1 MSQVVQTTTVGR
13 APYDKSTGLIIGIAV
28 TFLTG
33 IHGGLRFYT
42 GDVGI
47 GILQCL
53 TCGGCWIWS
62 IIDWINYER
71 IVDTANR
78 RAGWTGTT
86 TTTTTVSY
94 QQPQVMVGQ
103 QPVVVMQQQPYQ
115 QQYQQQPQV
124 VVVQSPPPY

>member
-1 MSQVVQTTTVGR
+1 MSQVVQTTTIGR
-13 APYDKSTGLIIGIAV
+13 PPYDKSTALIIGIAV

-42 GDVGI
+42 GDVGL

-71 IVDTANR
+71 IVDAANR

-94 QQPQVMVGQ
+94 QQPVVMGN
-103 QPVVVMQQQPYQ
+103 QPVVVMGQP
-115 QQYQQQPQV
+115 QYIQQQPQV